1 MELPL
6 PRSRQELLLGVCIA
20 VLLLVSLISVAHD
33 AGIPKFQAFL
43 LLIFYGSSSQ
53 VSRGVAACLQQ
64 GKEALLQIESAS
76 MPLDVHKNCLRIC
89 IARCRRVERLL
100 EMSFF
105 DSAAGVEAKRRRKSR
120 PILSVSLQPKNPRP
134 ILSGRKHHSIQN
146 YLRCKGL
153 SWPCAFNVTRENYPG
168 ESFHHR

>member
-1 MELPL
+1 MSSISTNVFPPKKKCCHQIASSSEAVVELPL
-6 PRSRQELLLGVCIA
+6 PRSRRERLLGA
-20 VLLLVSLISVAHD
+20 V

-120 PILSVSLQPKNPRP
+120 PILSVSLQPKTHPFRQKA
-134 ILSGRKHHSIQN
+134 S
-146 YLRCKGL
+146 
-153 SWPCAFNVTRENYPG
+153 
-168 ESFHHR
+168 

>member
-120 PILSVSLQPKNPRP
+120 PILSVSLQPKTHPFRQKA
-134 ILSGRKHHSIQN
+134 S
-146 YLRCKGL
+146 
-153 SWPCAFNVTRENYPG
+153 
-168 ESFHHR
+168 